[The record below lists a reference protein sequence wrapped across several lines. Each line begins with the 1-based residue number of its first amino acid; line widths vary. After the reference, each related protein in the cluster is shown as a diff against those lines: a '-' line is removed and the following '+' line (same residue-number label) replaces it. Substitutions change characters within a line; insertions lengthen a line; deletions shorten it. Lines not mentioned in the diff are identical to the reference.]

1 MTTRVFN
8 FARHAELARLVGIPY
23 AEMDCYRIV
32 VEALR
37 VMGIAHLPVI
47 PEALLAMRPNPFVP
61 IADGEAFIVGDVIEC
76 EPGQDQRPHL
86 AVVVNELQALHAR
99 DGQTSSL
106 VRIDALTSAA
116 KAAGNKVSHWR
127 IRRAVS

>member
-1 MTTRVFN
+1 MTTRAFN

-23 AEMDCYRIV
+23 AEMDCYEIV

-37 VMGIAHLPVI
+37 VMGIAQLPVI
-47 PEALLAMRPNPFVP
+47 PEALLAMRPNPLVP
-61 IADGEAFIVGDVIEC
+61 IADGEAYIVGDVIEC
-76 EPGQDQRPHL
+76 ESDEDQRPHL

-99 DGQTSSL
+99 DGHTSAL

-116 KAAGNKVSHWR
+116 KAAGKKVSRWR
-127 IRRAVS
+127 IGRTHS